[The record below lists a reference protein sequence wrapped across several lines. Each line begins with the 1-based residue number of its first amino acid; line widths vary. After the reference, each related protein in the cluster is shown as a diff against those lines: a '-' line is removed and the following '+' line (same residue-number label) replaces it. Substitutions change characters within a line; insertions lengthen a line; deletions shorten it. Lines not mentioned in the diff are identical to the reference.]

1 LVEFQRMS
9 GNNLLFGRFFA
20 ACTKFLNSVFG
31 EIESFEAT
39 SSILPYERCCLR
51 TESLINYFDADV
63 RVDSMLWMLSA
74 QSMENRREGLS
85 SLAVMSYIP
94 ENIAVMCEKD
104 ALRDTILN
112 LLEDDCWE
120 ADMQEVRLLSTIL
133 ANLSTATEF
142 LQQFCTLEE
151 MDNFVVRCDEIVRD
165 RTDKAGEAEN
175 LFSLHI
181 SEILRQLT
189 KLKSNCSM

>member
-1 LVEFQRMS
+1 
-9 GNNLLFGRFFA
+9 
-20 ACTKFLNSVFG
+20 
-31 EIESFEAT
+31 
-39 SSILPYERCCLR
+39 
-51 TESLINYFDADV
+51 
-63 RVDSMLWMLSA
+63 
-74 QSMENRREGLS
+74 
-85 SLAVMSYIP
+85 VMSYVP
-94 ENIAVMCEKD
+94 ENVAVMCEKD

-133 ANLSTATEF
+133 ANLSMATEF
-142 LQQFCTLEE
+142 LARFCTVEE
-151 MDNFVVRCDEIVRD
+151 VDNFVVRCDEIVRD
-165 RTDKAGEAEN
+165 RTDKAGEAGN